1 MLEIALFGGAML
13 GAGHLQKFGFGA
25 ATKAYAARKGAAK
38 GLTEGSWRF
47 GSRTGSLE
55 ASYGRK
61 MQRSTWNAFFGTR
74 GGLAQRWQAT
84 TGAAEKRLLR
94 GFHRPAG
101 TVSLMKG
108 AAAKAA
114 ATGLAAGALNV
125 GLNYFMYG
133 NLAPM
138 FMDMAVGGFNA
149 LADVGRKL
157 KDQGPSTTTRFVD
170 TRQAATMRQA
180 GLQAIHESGMG
191 GYRNSLGGEARLAH
205 R

>member
-1 MLEIALFGGAML
+1 MLELALFGGAML
-13 GAGHLQKFGFGA
+13 GAGQLQKFGFGA
-25 ATKAYAARKGAAK
+25 ATKAYAARRGAAK
-38 GLTEGSWRF
+38 GLAEGSWRF

-55 ASYGRK
+55 RSFGRK
-61 MQRSTWNAFFGTR
+61 MQRDTWKAFFGTR
-74 GGLAQRWQAT
+74 GGLTARWSSANIAAQ
-84 TGAAEKRLLR
+84 KRMTR
-94 GFHRPAG
+94 GFGKIA
-101 TVSLMKG
+101 TVLPG
-108 AAAKAA
+108 ALPRATAAAL
-114 ATGLAAGALNV
+114 GAGALNV